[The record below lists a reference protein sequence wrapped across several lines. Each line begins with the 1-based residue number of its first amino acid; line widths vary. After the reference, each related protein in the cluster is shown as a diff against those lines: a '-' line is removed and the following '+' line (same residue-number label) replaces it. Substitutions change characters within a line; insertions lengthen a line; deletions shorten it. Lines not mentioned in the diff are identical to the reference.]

1 VSCVPLVRLCLSV
14 TIAVAPLWR
23 LGKSSKSLP
32 FCFWIYLTCRRELL
46 EGAFPPHS
54 LPEEP
59 LPPVSTTLSLQ
70 ACLQCS
76 NRKEREGVTP
86 SSKTRRSAQSWYH
99 PRCQQWKP
107 GGWRGEFEGM
117 PSAKANGPG
126 WPSFPSA
133 SHSAQRMSPM
143 QALHTLRGTAVRAQ
157 NACVAMKATA
167 FAIAEPNRLPLEGSG
182 VELTQGPGSVLT
194 APCPALRRQI

>member
-1 VSCVPLVRLCLSV
+1 VFQP
-14 TIAVAPLWR
+14 
-23 LGKSSKSLP
+23 
-32 FCFWIYLTCRRELL
+32 
-46 EGAFPPHS
+46 EG
-54 LPEEP
+54 
-59 LPPVSTTLSLQ
+59 T
-70 ACLQCS
+70 
-76 NRKEREGVTP
+76 RGVTP

-133 SHSAQRMSPM
+133 SHLAQRMSPM

-167 FAIAEPNRLPLEGSG
+167 FAIAEPNRLPLEGRG
-182 VELTQGPGSVLT
+182 VELTQGPGISLDST
-194 APCPALRRQI
+194 MSRAPTPNLRSMRCCFSYDSYFRRILHHSTHCLSGCLASSAL